1 MKDLLRTIL
10 AGAFALAGLWSC
22 SEAIA
27 QQSRTVVY
35 SGQSIVKSTQVV
47 TAANCSCGCGSTS
60 GCTIKPN
67 CELRIIPSNAPGVIK
82 CNPFAWTPPSKD
94 DCDCEEQKI
103 DFYGPTTDGQITVD
117 LPKKIKRCVE
127 TYKFERKSF
136 DVCGCKVEV
145 CVPCEICTTENSG
158 CVAVKSSIPV
168 KFKQRTQLIGGN
180 PVFDIWAE
188 NVKGLPNPAV
198 LGLELTK
205 QQIKDKYGIE
215 L

>member
-1 MKDLLRTIL
+1 MKNLLRTIL
-10 AGAFALAGLWSC
+10 VGSFAIAGLC
-22 SEAIA
+22 SGSHVVA
-27 QQSRTVVY
+27 QQSRTIVY
-35 SGQSIVKSTQVV
+35 SGQPIVRTEHVV
-47 TAANCSCGCGSTS
+47 TTANCGCGPTS
-60 GCTIKPN
+60 GCTTKPN
-67 CELRIIPSNAPGVIK
+67 CELRIVPSNAPGVIK

-103 DFYGPTTDGQITVD
+103 DFYSTSTDGQITID

-168 KFKQRTQLIGGN
+168 KFKQRTQLVGGN

-205 QQIKDKYGIE
+205 QQVKDKYGID